1 MNELYFFVHN
11 LYLAGSGFLV
21 NLSVQ
26 TEKSSIVM
34 GIDMSIE
41 GLRAQK
47 YSVGIFVFLII
58 SLVFFS
64 MIIYFYLPKGENK
77 LKRGEKIMFGAII
90 SGIFLAIGIGWL
102 ELIDGYLI

>member
-1 MNELYFFVHN
+1 MNEILSYIQKI
-11 LYLAGSGFLV
+11 YIAGSDFMV
-21 NLSVQ
+21 TLSV
-26 TEKSSIVM
+26 ESANSNLVM

-58 SLVFFS
+58 SLIFFA
-64 MIIYFYLPKGENK
+64 MIIYFYLPKGEDK
-77 LKRGEKIMFGAII
+77 LKLGEKIMFGCII
-90 SGIFLAIGIGWL
+90 SGIFIAIFIGWL